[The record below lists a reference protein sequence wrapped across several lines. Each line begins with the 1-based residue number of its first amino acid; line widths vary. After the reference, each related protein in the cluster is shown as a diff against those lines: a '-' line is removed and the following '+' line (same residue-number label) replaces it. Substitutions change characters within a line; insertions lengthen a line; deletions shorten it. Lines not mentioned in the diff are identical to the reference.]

1 MLKLNYNSPVLYAA
15 ALGVVAA
22 VAVFV
27 LGSPN
32 TDLTIEQVKAL
43 EARCVENGYA
53 AEHRTNKFNF
63 ITGVDCV
70 DAKGSK
76 ISAKPG
82 SQITIK

>member
-43 EARCVENGYA
+43 EARC
-53 AEHRTNKFNF
+53 
-63 ITGVDCV
+63 
-70 DAKGSK
+70 
-76 ISAKPG
+76 
-82 SQITIK
+82 